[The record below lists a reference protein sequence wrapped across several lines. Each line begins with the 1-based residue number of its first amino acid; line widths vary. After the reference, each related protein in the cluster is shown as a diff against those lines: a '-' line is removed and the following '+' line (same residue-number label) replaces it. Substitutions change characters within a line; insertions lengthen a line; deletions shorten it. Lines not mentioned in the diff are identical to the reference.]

1 MKKIQNTIKN
11 SLILGCFILGVNT
24 MANQNT
30 LQQELNIYTA
40 IKYNAQ
46 FSAQT
51 QKGQQDIANEYQ
63 NMNSLSNVILQSDL
77 KNDMELNIALKNI
90 AITIWS
96 NRFVQQVPVSDEEIK
111 KLFSAQEIFIGTIYK
126 LKNILVLEEKEA
138 DEILKTLKSFKE
150 KNKIVETFETF
161 VTTKSIDL
169 QTKNNKGDIGWVDFD
184 KLHKNIQDALLHEV
198 SSNGVF
204 KVYIEN
210 IGWQVILIEEVKK
223 KHKAT
228 LEEIKPILINT
239 IKQQKLQEEINK
251 ILSKK

>member
-1 MKKIQNTIKN
+1 MNKIQNTIKN
-11 SLILGCFILGVNT
+11 SLILGCFILGANA

-30 LQQELNIYTA
+30 LQQELSIYTA

-51 QKGQQDIANEYQ
+51 QKGQQDIANEYH
-63 NMNSLSNVILQSDL
+63 NMNSLSNAVLQSDF
-77 KNDMELNIALKNI
+77 KNDIELNIALKNI

-96 NRFVQQVPVSDEEIK
+96 NRFMQQTPVSDEEIK
-111 KLFSAQEIFIGTIYK
+111 KLFETQEIFVGAAYK

-138 DEILKTLKSFKE
+138 DEILKGFKSLKDK
-150 KNKIVETFETF
+150 KKIVETFETF

-169 QTKNNKGDIGWVDFD
+169 QTKNKKGDIGWVDFN

-198 SSNGVF
+198 TSNSVF

-210 IGWQVILIEEVKK
+210 IGWQVILVEEVKE
-223 KHKAT
+223 KHKAS